1 MGNKLN
7 PLFFEKFVK
16 PVGDFLIGLGTR
28 FFEAF
33 ENIQVEFD
41 KLFGPDKTFAERFDG
56 FLGLFKEGGII
67 ALVVMAASLVISLLL
82 IKDHIGGFAGIKD
95 SVDFLWLNSSVYDG
109 GTLEPITFGF
119 GIYIDHVTVMLLFV
133 ASFLCLLINI
143 FSIGYMNTDP
153 INEDTISKLSSSIK
167 IIANGAVGFGNID
180 IQAAKEKGIT
190 VTNTPDV
197 LTDATADIQILLLLG
212 ASRKAYEGRIA
223 AETQNWKWSWDFL
236 LGKQMSNKRL
246 GILGM
251 GRIGRAVAKRAKAFG
266 MEIHYHN
273 RSKLSSDLEDGAIY
287 HKDIK
292 SLFEK
297 SEFLSINCPA
307 TPETK
312 NLINKETLS
321 YLEEN
326 TVIGNAAR
334 GDVVDD
340 DAMVEALKNGKVF
353 AYGLDVY
360 NGEPKIHPEYLK
372 LKNIFLLPHLGS
384 ATKRT
389 RWDMAYRATK
399 NLEDFF
405 WMEGLGPFVL
415 GAYFITFA
423 VLGINLLFPMIREKR
438 LRFELRDKNNE
449 LRSNARF
456 EE

>member
-1 MGNKLN
+1 MKKKIFVTRRLLKENEEKLQSLFEVTLNK
-7 PLFFEKFVK
+7 
-16 PVGDFLIGLGTR
+16 D
-28 FFEAF
+28 
-33 ENIQVEFD
+33 D
-41 KLFGPDKTFAERFDG
+41 KIYTPQEIIDG
-56 FLGLFKEGGII
+56 SKNYDGI
-67 ALVVMAASLVISLLL
+67 L
-82 IKDHIGGFAGIKD
+82 
-95 SVDFLWLNSSVYDG
+95 SSV
-109 GTLEPITFGF
+109 
-119 GIYIDHVTVMLLFV
+119 
-133 ASFLCLLINI
+133 
-143 FSIGYMNTDP
+143 TDP
-153 INEDTISKLSSSIK
+153 INAGTISKLSSSIK

-180 IQAAKEKGIT
+180 IQAAKAKGIT

-212 ASRKAYEGRIA
+212 ASRRAYEGRIA
-223 AETQNWKWSWDFL
+223 AETQNWKWSFDFL

-246 GILGM
+246 GVLGM

-287 HKDIK
+287 HRDIK

-405 WMEGLGPFVL
+405 SGKKPQDQV
-415 GAYFITFA
+415 
-423 VLGINLLFPMIREKR
+423 N
-438 LRFELRDKNNE
+438 
-449 LRSNARF
+449 
-456 EE
+456 

>member
-1 MGNKLN
+1 MKKKIFVTRRLLKENEEKLQNLFDVTLNKN
-7 PLFFEKFVK
+7 
-16 PVGDFLIGLGTR
+16 
-28 FFEAF
+28 
-33 ENIQVEFD
+33 D
-41 KLFGPDKTFAERFDG
+41 KIYSPQEIINGSKNYDG
-56 FLGLFKEGGII
+56 IL
-67 ALVVMAASLVISLLL
+67 
-82 IKDHIGGFAGIKD
+82 
-95 SVDFLWLNSSVYDG
+95 SSV
-109 GTLEPITFGF
+109 
-119 GIYIDHVTVMLLFV
+119 
-133 ASFLCLLINI
+133 
-143 FSIGYMNTDP
+143 TDP
-153 INEDTISKLSSSIK
+153 ISADTISKLSNSIK

-223 AETQNWKWSWDFL
+223 AETQSWKWSWDFL

-287 HKDIK
+287 HKTIK
-292 SLFEK
+292 DLFEQ
-297 SEFLSINCPA
+297 SEFLSLNCPA
-307 TPETK
+307 TPETTK
-312 NLINKETLS
+312 IINKETLS
-321 YLEEN
+321 YLKKN

-334 GDVVDD
+334 GDIVDD
-340 DAMVEALKNGKVF
+340 DAMVEAIKNGKVF

-405 WMEGLGPFVL
+405 LGKKPQDQV
-415 GAYFITFA
+415 
-423 VLGINLLFPMIREKR
+423 N
-438 LRFELRDKNNE
+438 
-449 LRSNARF
+449 
-456 EE
+456 

>member
-1 MGNKLN
+1 MKKIFVTRKLLKENEDKLN
-7 PLFFEKFVK
+7 ELFETKLNL
-16 PVGDFLIGLGTR
+16 D
-28 FFEAF
+28 
-33 ENIQVEFD
+33 D
-41 KLFGPDKTFAERFDG
+41 KIYSAQEII
-56 FLGLFKEGGII
+56 EGSNDCNGI
-67 ALVVMAASLVISLLL
+67 L
-82 IKDHIGGFAGIKD
+82 
-95 SVDFLWLNSSVYDG
+95 SSV
-109 GTLEPITFGF
+109 
-119 GIYIDHVTVMLLFV
+119 
-133 ASFLCLLINI
+133 
-143 FSIGYMNTDP
+143 TDP
-153 INEDTISKLSSSIK
+153 INSDTISKLSSSVK

-180 IQAAKEKGIT
+180 FKAARAKGIS

-212 ASRKAYEGRIA
+212 ASRKAYEGRIL

-251 GRIGRAVAKRAKAFG
+251 GRIGRAVARRAKGFG

-273 RSKLSSDLEDGAIY
+273 RSKLSSELEEGATY

-292 SLFEK
+292 SLFEQ

-307 TPETK
+307 TPETIK
-312 NLINKETLS
+312 IINKETLG
-321 YLEEN
+321 YLKES
-326 TVIGNAAR
+326 TVVGNAAR

-340 DAMVEALKNGKVF
+340 DAMVEAIKSGKVF

-389 RWDMAYRATK
+389 RWDMAYRATQ

-405 WMEGLGPFVL
+405 LDKKPMDL
-415 GAYFITFA
+415 
-423 VLGINLLFPMIREKR
+423 IN
-438 LRFELRDKNNE
+438 
-449 LRSNARF
+449 
-456 EE
+456 

>member
-1 MGNKLN
+1 MKKVFVTRKLLKENEDKLRELFDVKLN
-7 PLFFEKFVK
+7 INDKIYSAQE
-16 PVGDFLIGLGTR
+16 I
-28 FFEAF
+28 
-33 ENIQVEFD
+33 VEGSKD
-41 KLFGPDKTFAERFDG
+41 CDG
-56 FLGLFKEGGII
+56 IL
-67 ALVVMAASLVISLLL
+67 
-82 IKDHIGGFAGIKD
+82 
-95 SVDFLWLNSSVYDG
+95 SSV
-109 GTLEPITFGF
+109 
-119 GIYIDHVTVMLLFV
+119 
-133 ASFLCLLINI
+133 
-143 FSIGYMNTDP
+143 TDP
-153 INEDTISKLSSSIK
+153 ISADTISKFSKSIK
-167 IIANGAVGFGNID
+167 IIANGAVGYGNID
-180 IQAAKEKGIT
+180 FKAARAKGIA

-273 RSKLSSDLEDGAIY
+273 RTKLTPELEGGAIY

-292 SLFEK
+292 NLFEL

-312 NLINKETLS
+312 NIINKKTLS
-321 YLEEN
+321 YLKDN
-326 TVIGNAAR
+326 TVVANAAR

-340 DAMVEALKNGKVF
+340 EAMVEALKSNKVF

-389 RWDMAYRATK
+389 RWDMAFRATK

-405 WMEGLGPFVL
+405 LDKDPQDL
-415 GAYFITFA
+415 
-423 VLGINLLFPMIREKR
+423 IN
-438 LRFELRDKNNE
+438 
-449 LRSNARF
+449 
-456 EE
+456 

>member
-1 MGNKLN
+1 MKKIFVTRKLLKENEDKLSELFEVKLN
-7 PLFFEKFVK
+7 SE
-16 PVGDFLIGLGTR
+16 
-28 FFEAF
+28 
-33 ENIQVEFD
+33 D
-41 KLFGPDKTFAERFDG
+41 KIYSAQDIIDG
-56 FLGLFKEGGII
+56 SKDCDGI
-67 ALVVMAASLVISLLL
+67 L
-82 IKDHIGGFAGIKD
+82 
-95 SVDFLWLNSSVYDG
+95 SSV
-109 GTLEPITFGF
+109 
-119 GIYIDHVTVMLLFV
+119 
-133 ASFLCLLINI
+133 
-143 FSIGYMNTDP
+143 TDP
-153 INEDTISKLSSSIK
+153 INSDTISKLSSSIK

-180 IQAAKEKGIT
+180 FKAARTKEIV

-223 AETQNWKWSWDFL
+223 AETQSWKWSWDFL

-273 RSKLSSDLEDGAIY
+273 RSKLSAELEDGAIY
-287 HKDIK
+287 HKNLKD
-292 SLFEK
+292 LFAK

-312 NLINKETLS
+312 NIINKETLS

-326 TVIGNAAR
+326 TVVANAAR

-360 NGEPKIHPEYLK
+360 NGEPKIHPDYLK

-389 RWDMAYRATK
+389 RWDMPFRATK

-405 WMEGLGPFVL
+405 LGKKPKDQV
-415 GAYFITFA
+415 
-423 VLGINLLFPMIREKR
+423 N
-438 LRFELRDKNNE
+438 
-449 LRSNARF
+449 
-456 EE
+456 

>member
-1 MGNKLN
+1 MKKVFVTRKLLKENEQKLQELFEVKLN
-7 PLFFEKFVK
+7 
-16 PVGDFLIGLGTR
+16 T
-28 FFEAF
+28 
-33 ENIQVEFD
+33 ND
-41 KLFGPDKTFAERFDG
+41 KIYSAEEIIEGSNNCDG
-56 FLGLFKEGGII
+56 IL
-67 ALVVMAASLVISLLL
+67 
-82 IKDHIGGFAGIKD
+82 
-95 SVDFLWLNSSVYDG
+95 SSV
-109 GTLEPITFGF
+109 
-119 GIYIDHVTVMLLFV
+119 
-133 ASFLCLLINI
+133 
-143 FSIGYMNTDP
+143 TDP
-153 INEDTISKLSSSIK
+153 INSDTISKLSSSIK

-180 IQAAKEKGIT
+180 FKAARAKGIS

-251 GRIGRAVAKRAKAFG
+251 GRIGRAVAKRAKGFG

-287 HKDIK
+287 HKNLK
-292 SLFEK
+292 GLFEQ

-307 TPETK
+307 TPETIK
-312 NLINKETLS
+312 IINRESLS
-321 YLEEN
+321 YLKDN
-326 TVIGNAAR
+326 TVVGNAAR

-340 DAMVEALKNGKVF
+340 EAMVDALKSEKIF

-389 RWDMAYRATK
+389 RWDMAYRATQ

-405 WMEGLGPFVL
+405 LNKKPQDL
-415 GAYFITFA
+415 
-423 VLGINLLFPMIREKR
+423 IN
-438 LRFELRDKNNE
+438 
-449 LRSNARF
+449 
-456 EE
+456 

>member
-1 MGNKLN
+1 MK
-7 PLFFEKFVK
+7 KIFV
-16 PVGDFLIGLGTR
+16 TR
-28 FFEAF
+28 RLLK
-33 ENIQVEFD
+33 ENED
-41 KLFGPDKTFAERFDG
+41 KLKELFDVTLNTNDKIYKPEEIIEQSKGFDG
-56 FLGLFKEGGII
+56 IL
-67 ALVVMAASLVISLLL
+67 
-82 IKDHIGGFAGIKD
+82 
-95 SVDFLWLNSSVYDG
+95 SSV
-109 GTLEPITFGF
+109 
-119 GIYIDHVTVMLLFV
+119 
-133 ASFLCLLINI
+133 
-143 FSIGYMNTDP
+143 TDP
-153 INEDTISKLSSSIK
+153 INAETISKLSDSIK

-180 IQAAKEKGIT
+180 IEAARKKNIT

-212 ASRKAYEGRIA
+212 ASRKAYEGRLA
-223 AETQNWKWSWDFL
+223 AEKQDWKWSWDFL

-287 HKDIK
+287 HDTLKG
-292 SLFEK
+292 LFEQ
-297 SEFLSINCPA
+297 SEFLSVNCPA
-307 TPETK
+307 TPETTK
-312 NLINKETLS
+312 IINKETLS
-321 YLEEN
+321 YLKKN

-340 DAMVEALKNGKVF
+340 DAMVEAIRNGTVF

-405 WMEGLGPFVL
+405 SGKKPKDQV
-415 GAYFITFA
+415 
-423 VLGINLLFPMIREKR
+423 N
-438 LRFELRDKNNE
+438 
-449 LRSNARF
+449 
-456 EE
+456 

>member
-1 MGNKLN
+1 MKKILVTRKLLKENEDKLSELFEAKLN
-7 PLFFEKFVK
+7 SDDKIYSAQE
-16 PVGDFLIGLGTR
+16 II
-28 FFEAF
+28 EASK
-33 ENIQVEFD
+33 D
-41 KLFGPDKTFAERFDG
+41 CDG
-56 FLGLFKEGGII
+56 IL
-67 ALVVMAASLVISLLL
+67 
-82 IKDHIGGFAGIKD
+82 
-95 SVDFLWLNSSVYDG
+95 SSV
-109 GTLEPITFGF
+109 
-119 GIYIDHVTVMLLFV
+119 
-133 ASFLCLLINI
+133 
-143 FSIGYMNTDP
+143 TDP
-153 INEDTISKLSSSIK
+153 ITSDTIEKLSSSIK

-180 IQAAKEKGIT
+180 FKAARAKGIS

-273 RSKLSSDLEDGAIY
+273 RSKLSPDLEEGAIY
-287 HKDIK
+287 HKDLK
-292 SLFEK
+292 SLFEQ

-307 TPETK
+307 TPETIK
-312 NLINKETLS
+312 IINKETLS
-321 YLEEN
+321 YLKDN

-334 GDVVDD
+334 GDVVND
-340 DAMVEALKNGKVF
+340 DAMVEAIKSGKVF

-405 WMEGLGPFVL
+405 LDKKPKDL
-415 GAYFITFA
+415 
-423 VLGINLLFPMIREKR
+423 IN
-438 LRFELRDKNNE
+438 
-449 LRSNARF
+449 
-456 EE
+456 

>member
-1 MGNKLN
+1 MKKILVTRKLLKENEDKLSELFEVKLN
-7 PLFFEKFVK
+7 H
-16 PVGDFLIGLGTR
+16 
-28 FFEAF
+28 
-33 ENIQVEFD
+33 ND
-41 KLFGPDKTFAERFDG
+41 KIYSAQEIIDG
-56 FLGLFKEGGII
+56 SKDCDGI
-67 ALVVMAASLVISLLL
+67 L
-82 IKDHIGGFAGIKD
+82 
-95 SVDFLWLNSSVYDG
+95 SSV
-109 GTLEPITFGF
+109 
-119 GIYIDHVTVMLLFV
+119 
-133 ASFLCLLINI
+133 
-143 FSIGYMNTDP
+143 TDP
-153 INEDTISKLSSSIK
+153 INSETISKLSSSVK

-180 IQAAKEKGIT
+180 FKAARAKGIS

-223 AETQNWKWSWDFL
+223 AETQSWKWSWDFL

-273 RSKLSSDLEDGAIY
+273 RSKLSAEVEDGAIY
-287 HKDIK
+287 HKNLKD
-292 SLFEK
+292 LFAK

-312 NLINKETLS
+312 NIINKETLS

-326 TVIGNAAR
+326 TVVANAAR

-340 DAMVEALKNGKVF
+340 DAMVEALKSGKVF

-360 NGEPKIHPEYLK
+360 NGEPKIHPDYLK

-405 WMEGLGPFVL
+405 LGKKPQDQV
-415 GAYFITFA
+415 
-423 VLGINLLFPMIREKR
+423 N
-438 LRFELRDKNNE
+438 
-449 LRSNARF
+449 
-456 EE
+456 